1 MAHPLTTRLQRRA
14 GCGAR
19 RRGLLTA
26 TLTAALATALALPAA
41 AASAPNG
48 TWLSQPQIWFYS
60 SKGLLPQVMAQIR
73 AQRYRV
79 VFLDYRKVSDA
90 VQRQVAS
97 EARRQG
103 LIPVVWIQSPQYR
116 RMGIADLVH
125 AARHGDGIQVD
136 DHFFANYT
144 LAAFYHLR
152 QVYTKPIFC
161 SIQLQHSTLSARCPA
176 PQRLQSTRCAVLHS
190 ADLSGLRETGGS
202 AWCRGEPL
210 QPEHHRLPAQPGR
223 AGLQHLP
230 LERPHALRAAC
241 SNQQAVLPQRRRTRP
256 PLRPSV
262 HTVR

>member
-144 LAAFYHLR
+144 LASFYHLR

-161 SIQLQHSTLSARCPA
+161 SIQPFQRGALPRSGCNQLDVQCYTAQTFQGCVKLADQLGAVVSLSS
-176 PQRLQSTRCAVLHS
+176 QNTI
-190 ADLSGLRETGGS
+190 GY
-202 AWCRGEPL
+202 
-210 QPEHHRLPAQPGR
+210 QPSLGGR
-223 AGLQHLP
+223 AFNTFLW
-230 LERPHALRAAC
+230 
-241 SNQQAVLPQRRRTRP
+241 SDRT
-256 PLRPSV
+256 L
-262 HTVR
+262 